1 MSRPRTACFSVDID
15 GLELYYRIHGLEVP
29 GDTPSV
35 YATGVRRFL
44 DLFAS
49 ARVRATFFAV
59 GADLNDEDNAH
70 VLWSAAAAGHEVASH
85 TYSHPYELPHLDG
98 AAQRREIVRAEEA
111 IERATGR
118 RPVGFRAPGYN
129 VSPPVLAVLAERGY
143 AYDSSVLPSPPYLLA
158 RAAIIGAYRLAGR
171 TSHSIVGDL
180 RHGFRSL
187 EPHRVP
193 LPGGHSI
200 LEIPMTAL
208 PGVRIP
214 VIGTSLIAGGL
225 LGWAAMRRA
234 LARLPFVHIEFH
246 AIDLTDHHADGID
259 DALLRQP
266 DQRVPLDRKLAL
278 FERVLGDLC
287 ADRDVLTLAQH
298 ADRLEA

>member
-1 MSRPRTACFSVDID
+1 MNPPRTVCFSVDID
-15 GLELYYRIHGLEVP
+15 GLDLYYRIHGLEVP
-29 GDTPSV
+29 GDTPSL

-59 GADLNDEDNAH
+59 GADLDDEDNAH

-85 TYSHPYELPHLDG
+85 THSHPYDLPHLDA
-98 AAQRREIVRAEEA
+98 AAQRREVVQAEEA

-129 VSPPVLAVLAERGY
+129 ISPSVLTVLAQRGY
-143 AYDSSVLPSPPYLLA
+143 AYDSSILPSPPYLLA
-158 RAAIIGAYRLAGR
+158 RAAILGAYRLAGR

-187 EPHRVP
+187 QPHHVS
-193 LPGGHSI
+193 LPGGQRL
-200 LEIPMTAL
+200 LEIPMTAVPL
-208 PGVRIP
+208 VRIP
-214 VIGTSLIAGGL
+214 VIGTSLIAGGV
-225 LGWAAMRRA
+225 LGWVAMRQA

-287 ADRDVLTLAQH
+287 ADRDALTLAQL
-298 ADRLEA
+298 AASLT